1 MNILCINT
9 CLKESDVSVIKD
21 DGIYSA
27 KRYTNLQHSITL
39 MSQIEEALEKA
50 EITKNELDYIAV
62 CVGTGSFTGIR
73 IGLSVAK
80 GLANALNIKII
91 PFDTLTL
98 IAYNT
103 ANADFVA
110 FKGVGDDLY
119 VADMISPTET
129 KNMRLTKI
137 QDFENALNSD
147 DVVSSCDDL
156 ALSSCRLYKID
167 DVKIGYL
174 PMSFLD
180 KAKDS
185 GEIEPIYLRLPQ
197 AEMQK
202 RCNYDRKGN

>member
-98 IAYNT
+98 LAYNT

-110 FKGVGDDLY
+110 FKGVGADLY

-156 ALSSCRLYKID
+156 ALSNCQLYKID

-202 RCNYDRKGN
+202 RCNDDRKGN